1 MTTMT
6 SETLLESLL
15 PADLPLSMSD
25 TSFSTDENFEN
36 LVLVK
41 NAYFVEMR
49 CYIVTNVLLIEKL
62 IQQFYSKY
70 LMKSTIEI

>member
-41 NAYFVEMR
+41 THISLR
-49 CYIVTNVLLIEKL
+49 
-62 IQQFYSKY
+62 
-70 LMKSTIEI
+70 

>member
-41 NAYFVEMR
+41 KTYFSEIR
-49 CYIVTNVLLIEKL
+49 YYIRTKVFLVEKL
-62 IQQFYSKY
+62 IQHFYSKS
-70 LMKSTIEI
+70 LG

>member
-25 TSFSTDENFEN
+25 TSFSSDETFENFA
-36 LVLVK
+36 LVK
-41 NAYFVEMR
+41 D
-49 CYIVTNVLLIEKL
+49 TNFAQIRMLHH
-62 IQQFYSKY
+62 
-70 LMKSTIEI
+70 

>member
-41 NAYFVEMR
+41 NAYFVEIR
-49 CYIVTNVLLIEKL
+49 YCIRTKVLLIEKL
-62 IQQFYSKY
+62 IQYFYSK
-70 LMKSTIEI
+70 

>member
-41 NAYFVEMR
+41 NAYFVEIR